1 LIRTLKTL
9 RTSFTSLALI
19 VAALLSGCG
28 RSDSSTSNVA
38 HRARSLPTDKQRGEI
53 LVGTMDTLFNFQE
66 QESRQALDLA
76 VGRLN
81 QWIRGQKVSG
91 DWSPSPLVETLPAD
105 YQKSKWIEKLA
116 DTSFH
121 FDYDGHFLLE
131 AVWLSR
137 IARHVGGD
145 IATAAADSPDPLTS
159 PLAYTTAED
168 PPELRLAARLFDWTI
183 RNIQLETDDWPTSS
197 QYKLPRRWHTPYET
211 VVLGRGT
218 ASDRAWVFMILAR
231 QQGLDVVMLAVK
243 PETSSETGGDLR
255 EWIPAL
261 VLTRGNN
268 ESAKTDLY
276 LFDPRLGLPI
286 LALDAGKLATLR
298 EIAANDKLLRQ
309 LDVDS
314 KTPYTMKS
322 DDLEEVTALIEAGPG
337 YLSRRMEVLE
347 NNLGGEQRVVLTA
360 PVAALAEKLKSVE
373 AIGPR
378 VALWPRPYETAA
390 ARVAADERTRSM
402 AAFEMAPFEQLR
414 REIVESATDRK
425 VKSRREE
432 AAEWSGES
440 REQKQRQRVPLGIG
454 RLHQLAGNYS
464 HEDGAVLY
472 LNQAQ
477 YSDREQDEMFNAFFA
492 QNRTGDEAKVIVAEA
507 RRSDSMAKLW
517 LGQIKAEQGDLD
529 TAVKYFTTWDN
540 PIWKG
545 AVAYNLAR
553 VYETQ
558 GRLDQA
564 IKIYQEDESPQRP
577 GNLLRSRRLR
587 ALADGR

>member
-1 LIRTLKTL
+1 
-9 RTSFTSLALI
+9 LALI
-19 VAALLSGCG
+19 VTALLAGCS
-28 RSDSSTSNVA
+28 RDERVANKVPHHSS
-38 HRARSLPTDKQRGEI
+38 SLPTDKQRGEI

-105 YQKSKWIEKLA
+105 HQQSKWIETLA
-116 DTSFH
+116 DTTFH
-121 FDYDGHFLLE
+121 YDYDGQFLLE
-131 AVWLSR
+131 AAWLSR
-137 IARHVGGD
+137 IARHVSGD
-145 IATAAADSPDPLTS
+145 IATATADSPNPLPS
-159 PLAYTTAED
+159 PLKYTSAD
-168 PPELRLAARLFDWTI
+168 DAHELRIAARLFDWTI
-183 RNIQLETDDWPTSS
+183 RNIQLELDDWPTSS
-197 QYKLPRRWHTPYET
+197 QYKLPRHWHTPYET

-218 ASDRAWVFMILAR
+218 ASDRAWVFMLLAR

-243 PETSSETGGDLR
+243 PDTSSPNGGDLR

-261 VLTRGNN
+261 VVTRGDND
-268 ESAKTDLY
+268 SAKADLY

-286 LALDAGKLATLR
+286 LALDSGKIATLR
-298 EIAANDKLLRQ
+298 DVAADDKLLRQ

-314 KTPYTMKS
+314 KSPYPIKS
-322 DDLEEVTALIEAGPG
+322 EDLKEVTALIEAGPG
-337 YLSRRMEVLE
+337 YLSRRMEILE
-347 NNLGGEQRVVLTA
+347 NNLGGEQRVVLTS
-360 PVAALAEKLKSVE
+360 PRAALAEKLRATE

-390 ARVAADERTRSM
+390 ARLAADERTRSM
-402 AAFEMAPFEQLR
+402 AELEMAPFEQLR
-414 REIVESATDRK
+414 RQIVESATDRK

-432 AAEWSGES
+432 AAEWTGES
-440 REQKQRQRVPLGIG
+440 REQQQRQRVPLGIG
-454 RLHQLAGNYS
+454 RLHQLTGNYS
-464 HEDGAVLY
+464 HEYGAVLY
-472 LNQAQ
+472 LMQAQ
-477 YSDREQDEMFNAFFA
+477 YSDREQNEMFEAFFS
-492 QNRTGDEAKVIVAEA
+492 QKRSGEEAKVIVAEA

-545 AVAYNLAR
+545 AVDYNLAR
-553 VYETQ
+553 VYEAQ
-558 GRLDQA
+558 GNLDQA

-587 ALADGR
+587 ALSDDK